1 MYIMAYNE
9 AKRGED
15 MTNYMKDTA
24 MVERNLIDAGCDGKT
39 VKQFMELEKAGEQQE
54 QLKLLE
60 KHRSILLDQVHKN
73 EKQIDCLD
81 YLLYQMRKVNM

>member
-1 MYIMAYNE
+1 
-9 AKRGED
+9 

-24 MVERNLIDAGCDGKT
+24 MVRRNLIDAGCDGDT
-39 VKQFMELEKAGEQQE
+39 VKQFMELVKAGEQQG